1 MKALLSAFLIFSPA
15 VLCAYPQ
22 DGVLSE
28 KLNAEYRSIIEKTSS
43 GREFYSRFDAVR
55 KNKPPRVLLRYSSDS
70 GLASYAIGK
79 DTIYLNTKYIR
90 MFFGIKGYSDL
101 KIIKAFNTD
110 SKVRAEFVKY
120 SDGAYFH
127 ELIHCLQDAKYGKS
141 RYIKEGGLFLEF
153 EYEAY
158 FLGDMYF
165 HEKMMADRKLFKDLL
180 SGRYGDIY
188 TNSDLDGYLSVTAD
202 PEKYREDIAARYR
215 RELRGYVDL
224 NSEALRRK
232 VRLEESKLLYMAGG
246 ENFKA
251 EEKDLKVLEKH
262 REEYRK
268 FLEDFYA
275 GKWPSFAAE
284 AFSYILEVST
294 EAENFP
300 LALEL
305 SSEAESKISAYR
317 LSPGQEKNLKTSCA
331 LVFLQAAS
339 RLKDKA
345 MSMNKEELFLNVYY
359 LDRAAVLTGRD
370 FPQDLFEI
378 RKRSYIAKIRELL
391 KEKKLGNDEEAEKEN
406 SQMLKFLIDS
416 MSKNYGLK
424 EGEISGRE

>member
-1 MKALLSAFLIFSPA
+1 MA
-15 VLCAYPQ
+15 AYPQ

-28 KLNAEYRSIIEKTSS
+28 KLNAEYRSIIEKTSA
-43 GREFYSRFDAVR
+43 GREFYSRFDELR
-55 KNKPPRVLLRYSSDS
+55 KKKPPRVLLRYSSDS

-90 MFFGIKGYSDL
+90 IFFGIKGYSDL

-141 RYIKEGGLFLEF
+141 RYIKYGGLFLEF

-158 FLGDMYF
+158 LLGDMYF
-165 HEKMMADRKLFKDLL
+165 HEKMLADRKLFKDLL

-202 PEKYREDIAARYR
+202 PEKYRKDIAARYR
-215 RELRGYVDL
+215 RELGGYVDL
-224 NSEALRRK
+224 DSEALKRK
-232 VRLEESKLLYMAGG
+232 ARLEESKILYMAGG

-251 EEKDLKVLEKH
+251 EEKDLKALEKH
-262 REEYRK
+262 RAEYRK

-275 GKWPSFAAE
+275 RKWPSFGAE

-294 EAENFP
+294 EAGNFP

-305 SSEAESKISAYR
+305 SSEAESNISSYR
-317 LSPGQEKNLKTSCA
+317 LSPEQEKRLKTSCA
-331 LVFLQAAS
+331 LVFLQAVS
-339 RLKDKA
+339 RLTDKA
-345 MSMNKEELFLNVYY
+345 QSMDKEELFLNIYY
-359 LDRAAVLTGRD
+359 LDMAAVLTGRE
-370 FPQDLFEI
+370 FPQSLFEI
-378 RKRSYIAKIRELL
+378 RKSSYLSKIRELL
-391 KEKKLGNDEEAEKEN
+391 KTKDLENDEEAKKEK
-406 SQMLKFLIDS
+406 SRVLKFLIDS
-416 MSKNYGLK
+416 VSKNYGLK
-424 EGEISGRE
+424 ENEISGRK